1 MPNRVSVKSLKTG
14 KTTRGRALRGAVT
27 KDLASMGKQA
37 IPPVRKPKE
46 KTMNQHVD
54 RHTALSAIPVMAT
67 ASIMPV
73 TAEPTSNP
81 LSELIDAYFAG
92 LKEFEAIPEHV
103 LIEDEDG
110 YVERTYRPHFDAIID
125 GWQGPATT
133 RKDAIA
139 ALRFAYDSVNGAGE
153 LPEVRKRLAEA
164 GIAYLENARPS
175 WAPAPIVPAMA
186 EPVEPHDLD
195 VMFADFLAKLAAW
208 EGMVLPHEDLT
219 TDCDEYRAADE
230 VVHRIMDYRC
240 ASLADLSKKAAM
252 IRDHWWLNEHCE
264 DHLDDFLETLIPAPA
279 MTTVAESNPDEELLE
294 LGRKF
299 DAAVAEARRRDT
311 ERCRLFAEYERIA
324 DARDL
329 PEEDH
334 AARRAVMKECGYR
347 AAADAFTRP
356 HSEAVRLMKA
366 IYRAKAN
373 TLAGVAVKLTA
384 VTFDQFD
391 FEVSFQP
398 PHDCDVAEKQL
409 QRLEQQVRALAN
421 ATYRPSS
428 T

>member
-1 MPNRVSVKSLKTG
+1 MPDRIGATNSKTG
-14 KTTRGRALRGAVT
+14 KTARRRASRDAAT
-27 KDLASMGKQA
+27 KDLASIGAQA
-37 IPPVRKPKE
+37 IPPTPKPTE

-54 RHTALSAIPVMAT
+54 RRTALSAIPVMDT
-67 ASIMPV
+67 ASIVPV
-73 TAEPTSNP
+73 AAEPTSDP

-110 YVERTYRPHFDAIID
+110 YVERTYRPYFDAIID
-125 GWQGPATT
+125 DWRGPATT
-133 RKDAIA
+133 SKDAIA
-139 ALRFAYDSVNGAGE
+139 ALRFAFDSVNGAGE
-153 LPEVRKRLAEA
+153 LPGARKRLAEA
-164 GIAYLENARPS
+164 GIAYFEKARS
-175 WAPAPIVPAMA
+175 SCAPAPIVPAKGDSDGLR
-186 EPVEPHDLD
+186 ELD
-195 VMFADFLAKLAAW
+195 VLLDDFLAKKAAW
-208 EGMVLPHEDLT
+208 EATAAPHENLTTECAEYEVAQAAVESLISFQCSSLEEIAKKAGMV
-219 TDCDEYRAADE
+219 
-230 VVHRIMDYRC
+230 
-240 ASLADLSKKAAM
+240 
-252 IRDHWWLNEHCE
+252 RDHWWLSEEVEQN
-264 DHLDDFLETLIPAPA
+264 LDDFLETLIPVPA
-279 MTTVAESNPDEELLE
+279 MTTVVESNPDAELLE

-311 ERCRLFAEYERIA
+311 ERRRLFAEYERIA

-347 AAADAFTRP
+347 AAAAAFTRP

-398 PHDCDVAEKQL
+398 PHGCDVAEKQL
-409 QRLEQQVRALAN
+409 QRLERQVRALAK